1 MHRLRL
7 TAAAA
12 AGLALVAIVA
22 PPAGAQSQAA
32 TNRLVARALGGLGG
46 RSALRGLRTFR
57 LQTTGRTWILDEGP
71 RPDNTA
77 TPASTFTQ
85 TLDYEVRGGTAD
97 RLRADS
103 VRTSQGAARRIREV
117 VRGRLGSLT
126 GVDVNGASPATTA
139 MTSDRWA
146 AVRREQRLV
155 NPQLIL
161 REVIFRRRLASSGP
175 AVTLRGRPHR
185 VLVVD
190 DAPAPVRL
198 YVDAR
203 TGRIDRL
210 TTQDHQYL
218 RRDVRLVVDYGG
230 WRFVRAATG
239 RPRVRVRF
247 PRTSTITLDGARIHT
262 ETRTAVAVNRPPNA
276 SRYAIPGALRARY
289 DAGLAARGAA
299 TTEWL
304 MSFAQFGFPK
314 DGPETQVVPR
324 PIAPGST
331 LVQGASNNSM
341 IVEQAGGII
350 VVEGALSDARAEALL
365 RYIGTTYPGKTVR
378 YVTASHHHADHAG
391 GVRPFAALGATV
403 IIGADAVALF
413 TRALSD
419 RGSRLLPDRLDRT
432 NRPATIRTVPSSGR
446 ITLTDAV
453 RPVVVL
459 PERTSH
465 ATTTILV
472 YVPDEG
478 VLFVNGDTYTPG
490 GPAGPGA
497 ISLEQMI
504 QTNGLLVKWIVGG
517 HGTVVSY
524 AQFRAAI
531 GRPLP

>member
-1 MHRLRL
+1 
-7 TAAAA
+7 
-12 AGLALVAIVA
+12 
-22 PPAGAQSQAA
+22 
-32 TNRLVARALGGLGG
+32 
-46 RSALRGLRTFR
+46 
-57 LQTTGRTWILDEGP
+57 
-71 RPDNTA
+71 
-77 TPASTFTQ
+77 
-85 TLDYEVRGGTAD
+85 
-97 RLRADS
+97 
-103 VRTSQGAARRIREV
+103 
-117 VRGRLGSLT
+117 
-126 GVDVNGASPATTA
+126 VN
-139 MTSDRWA
+139 D
-146 AVRREQRLV
+146 AV
-155 NPQLIL
+155 
-161 REVIFRRRLASSGP
+161 
-175 AVTLRGRPHR
+175 
-185 VLVVD
+185 
-190 DAPAPVRL
+190 APVRL

-210 TTQDHQYL
+210 ATLDHQYL
-218 RRDVRLVVDYGG
+218 RRDVRLTVDYGG

-239 RPRVRVRF
+239 RPRMRVRF
-247 PRTSTITLDGARIHT
+247 PRTAAITLDGVRIHT
-262 ETRTAVAVNRPPNA
+262 ETRTAVAVNRPPDA
-276 SRYAIPGALRARY
+276 ARFAIPGALRARY

-314 DGPETQVVPR
+314 DGPQTRIVPR

-331 LVQGASNNSM
+331 LIQGAPNNSM

-365 RYIGTTYPGKTVR
+365 RYIGTTYPGKAVR

-403 IIGADAVALF
+403 VIGADAVPLF
-413 TRALSD
+413 TRTLSD

-432 NRPATIRTVPSSGR
+432 KQPATIRTVPSSGR

-497 ISLEQMI
+497 VSLERTI
-504 QTNGLLVKWIVGG
+504 QTNGLPVKWIAGG

-531 GRPLP
+531 GMPLP